1 MGDHLIRLNGLLR
14 PLLYRH
20 WAGMVARIN
29 RLEESRLESFLFGT
43 KRQDLGPVRKALID
57 LQGGACFYCG
67 RPARSGAEVDH
78 FIPWSRYP
86 DDGLDNLV
94 VADRR
99 CNAKKRDF
107 LAATRHVER
116 WRARME
122 EQVIAEIADNI
133 GWERDILPT
142 LGTARAIYWGL
153 PEGTPLWAQ
162 NDEFTP
168 ANSGDLLTA
177 LADQQTETTTSHGAQ
192 IDRHADD
199 TSR

>member
-1 MGDHLIRLNGLLR
+1 MIRLNGLLR
-14 PLLYRH
+14 PLLYKH

-43 KRQDLGPVRKALID
+43 ERQDLGPVRKALLD

-67 RPARSGAEVDH
+67 GSARSGAEVDH

-94 VADRR
+94 VADRH

-107 LAATRHVER
+107 LAATQHVER

-122 EQVIAEIADNI
+122 EEVIAEIAHEI

-153 PEGTPLWAQ
+153 PEGTPLWALD
-162 NDEFTP
+162 DEFTP

-177 LADQQTETTTSHGAQ
+177 LADQQTETSPC
-192 IDRHADD
+192 
-199 TSR
+199 